1 MFYAPKNILST
12 LEFDKILKLTQSFCI
27 GSLAKQYFEKPKFLT
42 NINQLEVILMQIEE
56 MRNSLQSDSQL
67 SIFNYNDVSK
77 HLENLKINGFVL
89 TIEALQEINNIL
101 KGAKNIKSYFTSVRK
116 EIYPTLGQLSNLF
129 YLPKEII
136 NIIDDILDKEGEIK
150 VTASPELMRISRVI
164 RSKQIEINKVFNG
177 IVSDLKNR
185 GLLSDTVET
194 YRNGRRV
201 LTLPVENKRKIKG
214 IIHDESAT
222 GKTVYI
228 EPELIIEL
236 NNDLFH
242 LEGEYKKEVYKI
254 LKKLSDQ
261 LRPYIDIINTNLDL
275 IAEFDIIAS
284 KSKLAISLNAN
295 RPLLVPKPILHLSNA
310 FHPLLYLKNKNIET
324 KTIPFDLK
332 LEKNNRIVVIS
343 GPNAG
348 GKSITLKTVGLLQ
361 LMTQAGFLIPV
372 KEDSKIGIFKKIFA
386 DIGDQQSVEDDLSTY
401 SSRLRNMKLFL
412 ENVDDQSM
420 VLIDEFGSG
429 TDPKIGGAIAEA
441 ILKELHKL
449 KSWGVITT
457 HYSNIKIFAF
467 KTKGIIN
474 AAMHFDKKNIIPTY
488 HLNVG
493 KPGSSFAFEIAQNTG
508 LSKRVLN
515 YARFKSGKNIKK
527 IEELLV
533 ELQRD
538 KADLQEKLLVL
549 KDKEIQFDKLIKKYN
564 ELHKDLDFKKK
575 KFKIEQ
581 KELSLI
587 ELNKNNKEIQNLI
600 REIRTSQKIEEAKK
614 LAQKIAEKKEKVL
627 EESKTLKKTVS
638 SANKNEW
645 KKLKVG
651 DYVKLKSGNIYGQ
664 ITKIKKEKADIQT
677 GIMTISV
684 PIHEL
689 SKANKPISIN
699 SSASIKTSI
708 NRKSK
713 DFEATIDIRGY
724 SKSEALESLQEYFD
738 NALLANASLLKILHG
753 KGNGILR
760 NTVKEIASDY
770 SDIEELWHPSMD
782 QGGDGITFVKLK

>member
-1 MFYAPKNILST
+1 MFYAPKNILNT
-12 LEFDKILKLTQSFCI
+12 LEFDKILQLTQSYCI
-27 GSLAKQYFEKPKFLT
+27 GGLAKQYFEKPKLLT
-42 NINQLEVILMQIEE
+42 NIDQLEVILMQIEE

-67 SIFNYNDVSK
+67 SIFSYNDITE
-77 HLENLKINGFVL
+77 HLANLKIIGFVL
-89 TIEALQEINNIL
+89 TIDALQEINIVI
-101 KGAKNIKSYFTSVRK
+101 KGAKNINSYFTSVRK

-136 NIIDDILDKEGEIK
+136 NIIDEILDKEGDIK
-150 VTASPELMRISRVI
+150 ATASPELMRISRVI

-242 LEGEYKKEVYKI
+242 LEGEYKKEIYKI

-275 IAEFDIIAS
+275 ITEFDIIAS
-284 KSKLAISLNAN
+284 KAKLAISLNAN

-310 FHPLLYLKNKNIET
+310 FHPLLYLKNKNTET

-361 LMTQAGFLIPV
+361 LMTQAGFLVPV

-412 ENVDDQSM
+412 ENVDNQSM

-449 KSWGVITT
+449 KSWGIITT
-457 HYSNIKIFAF
+457 HYSNIKIYAF

-533 ELQRD
+533 ELQSD
-538 KADLQEKLLVL
+538 KAELQDKLLVL
-549 KDKEIQFDKLIKKYN
+549 KDKEIQFDKLIEKYN
-564 ELHKDLDFKKK
+564 NLHKDLDFKKK

-581 KELSLI
+581 KGLSLI

-600 REIRTSQKIEEAKK
+600 REIRTNQKLDEAKK
-614 LAQKIAEKKEKVL
+614 LAQKIIEKKEKIL
-627 EESKTLKKTVS
+627 EEAKTLQKNVS

-645 KKLKVG
+645 EKLKVG
-651 DYVKLKSGNIYGQ
+651 DYVKLKSGNLYGQ
-664 ITKIKKEKADIQT
+664 ITKIKKHKADIQT

-684 PIHEL
+684 PLHDL

-699 SSASIKTSI
+699 SNASIKTNI
-708 NRKSK
+708 NRKSN
-713 DFEATIDIRGY
+713 DFETTIDIRGY
-724 SKSEALESLQEYFD
+724 SKSEALESLQVYFD

-760 NTVKEIASDY
+760 NTVKQVASDY
-770 SDIEELWHPSMD
+770 KDVEELWHPSMD